1 MCGRFSVNVN
11 YEELKDRFPTHK
23 VQPIKPLYNFAPT
36 MELPIIINNDVINMK
51 WGLVTSWAKDT
62 SFASKM
68 INARSESLLER
79 PSFKNLVD
87 TNRCVIV
94 SNGFY
99 EWDSV
104 TKSPYYI
111 YHTSNQIMTFGGLYS
126 TWVNKNKETVYTFTI
141 ITTEPNNSLSY
152 IHHRMPLILDK
163 GDDIK
168 WIDNNNS
175 YDSVKELV
183 KPIDDNLINMHEVS
197 TQVNSV
203 RNNTSE
209 VQIKTM
215 NRLF

>member
-1 MCGRFSVNVN
+1 
-11 YEELKDRFPTHK
+11 
-23 VQPIKPLYNFAPT
+23 
-36 MELPIIINNDVINMK
+36 
-51 WGLVTSWAKDT
+51 
-62 SFASKM
+62 
-68 INARSESLLER
+68 
-79 PSFKNLVD
+79 
-87 TNRCVIV
+87 
-94 SNGFY
+94 
-99 EWDSV
+99 
-104 TKSPYYI
+104 
-111 YHTSNQIMTFGGLYS
+111 
-126 TWVNKNKETVYTFTI
+126 
-141 ITTEPNNSLSY
+141 
-152 IHHRMPLILDK
+152 MPLILDK